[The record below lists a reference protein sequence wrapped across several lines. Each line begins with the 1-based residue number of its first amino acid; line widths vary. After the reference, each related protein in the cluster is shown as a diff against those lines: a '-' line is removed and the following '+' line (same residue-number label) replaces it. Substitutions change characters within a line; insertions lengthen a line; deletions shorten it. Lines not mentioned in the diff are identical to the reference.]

1 MQSESQSQYFQGRLH
16 TEDAQKVR
24 LRFFLPIKKKKQK
37 NSGINRRAHSL
48 LPAPCHLTSDTLDA
62 FICLKNCER
71 LNPRVCSLPNTDLK
85 YGFEILKKNLEFF
98 RFFRFFRFFL
108 DVFYIFLHFSDFLD
122 FFGFFEIFFWCTRIS

>member
-24 LRFFLPIKKKKQK
+24 LRFFLPIKKQKKK

-71 LNPRVCSLPNTDLK
+71 LKPRVCSLPNTDLK
-85 YGFEILKKNLEFF
+85 YGFEILKKTLE
-98 RFFRFFRFFL
+98 
-108 DVFYIFLHFSDFLD
+108 FLD
-122 FFGFFEIFFWCTRIS
+122 FF